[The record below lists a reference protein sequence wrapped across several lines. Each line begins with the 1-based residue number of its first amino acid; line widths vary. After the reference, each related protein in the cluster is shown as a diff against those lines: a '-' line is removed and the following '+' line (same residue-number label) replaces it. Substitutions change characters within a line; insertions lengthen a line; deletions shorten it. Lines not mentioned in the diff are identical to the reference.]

1 MIFKKRQV
9 LMAALVVAL
18 GAAVFVNWYYT
29 KQPQATQTNSPISS
43 SQQQETENQEAATAG
58 NLGDA
63 QFVSGTLP
71 SSENKNQ
78 TDEPEY
84 FVQAKL
90 DRTVAHDKA
99 KETLQETINSST
111 ADAESKKAA
120 SEALEKLS
128 SNIKKETDTE
138 NLIKAKIASG
148 CVVVIDNGK
157 AQVIVEKGKLN
168 DTVVLQIKEIMIQQT
183 GFTVENI
190 TIIEAK

>member
-29 KQPQATQTNSPISS
+29 KQPQTVQTNSPISS
-43 SQQQETENQEAATAG
+43 TQQNTENQEAATAG

-71 SSENKNQ
+71 SSENKT

-99 KETLQETINSST
+99 KETLQETIDSST

-128 SNIKKETDTE
+128 ANIKKETDTE
-138 NLIKAKIASG
+138 NLIKAKISSG

-168 DTVVLQIKEIMIQQT
+168 DTVVLQIKEIVIQQT

>member
-1 MIFKKRQV
+1 MIFKKRKV

-29 KQPQATQTNSPISS
+29 KQPQTVQTNSPVSS
-43 SQQQETENQEAATAG
+43 TQQDTENQEAATAG

-71 SSENKNQ
+71 SSENK

-99 KETLQETINSST
+99 KETLQQTIDSST

-128 SNIKKETDTE
+128 ANIKKETDTE
-138 NLIKAKIASG
+138 NLIKAKISSG

-168 DTVVLQIKEIMIQQT
+168 DTVVLQIKEIVIQQT

>member
-29 KQPQATQTNSPISS
+29 KQPQTVQTNSPVSS
-43 SQQQETENQEAATAG
+43 TQQSTENQEAATAG

-71 SSENKNQ
+71 SSENKT

-99 KETLQETINSST
+99 KETLQKTIDSST

-128 SNIKKETDTE
+128 ANIKKETDTE
-138 NLIKAKIASG
+138 NLIKAKISSG

-168 DTVVLQIKEIMIQQT
+168 DTVVLQIKEIVIQQT

>member
-29 KQPQATQTNSPISS
+29 KQPQTVQTNSPVSS
-43 SQQQETENQEAATAG
+43 TQQDTENQEAATAG

-71 SSENKNQ
+71 SSENKT

-99 KETLQETINSST
+99 KETLQHTIDSST

-128 SNIKKETDTE
+128 ANIKKETDTE
-138 NLIKAKIASG
+138 NLIKAKISSG

-168 DTVVLQIKEIMIQQT
+168 DTVVLQIKEIVIQQT

>member
-29 KQPQATQTNSPISS
+29 KQPQTVQTNSPVSS
-43 SQQQETENQEAATAG
+43 TQQETENQEAATAG

-71 SSENKNQ
+71 SSENK

-99 KETLQETINSST
+99 KETLQQTIDSST

-128 SNIKKETDTE
+128 ANIKKETDTE
-138 NLIKAKIASG
+138 NLIKAKISSG

-168 DTVVLQIKEIMIQQT
+168 DTVVLQIKEIVIQQT

>member
-29 KQPQATQTNSPISS
+29 KQPPAVSTNSPVSS
-43 SQQQETENQEAATAG
+43 SQQETENQEAATAG

-71 SSENKNQ
+71 SSESAGK
-78 TDEPEY
+78 ESEY
-84 FVQAKL
+84 FVKAKL

-99 KETLQETINSST
+99 KETLQATINSSA
-111 ADAESKKAA
+111 ADAESKKSA
-120 SEALEKLS
+120 SQALKELS
-128 SNIKKETDTE
+128 DNIKKETDTE
-138 NLIKAKIASG
+138 NLIKAKISSS
-148 CVVVIDNGK
+148 CIVVIDNGK

-168 DTVVLQIKEIMIQQT
+168 DTAVLQIKEIVIQQT

>member
-29 KQPQATQTNSPISS
+29 KQPQTVQTNSPVSS
-43 SQQQETENQEAATAG
+43 TQQNTENQEAATAG

-71 SSENKNQ
+71 SSENK

-99 KETLQETINSST
+99 KETLQQTIDSST

-128 SNIKKETDTE
+128 ANIKKETDTE
-138 NLIKAKIASG
+138 NLIKAKISSG

-168 DTVVLQIKEIMIQQT
+168 DTVVLQIKEIVIQQT

>member
-29 KQPQATQTNSPISS
+29 KQPQTVQTNSPVSS
-43 SQQQETENQEAATAG
+43 TQQDTENQEAATAG

-71 SSENKNQ
+71 SSENK

-99 KETLQETINSST
+99 KETLQETIDSST

-120 SEALEKLS
+120 TQALEKLS
-128 SNIKKETDTE
+128 ANIKKETDTE
-138 NLIKAKIASG
+138 NLIKAKISSG
-148 CVVVIDNGK
+148 CVVVIDDSK

-168 DTVVLQIKEIMIQQT
+168 DTVVLQIKEIVIQQT

>member
-29 KQPQATQTNSPISS
+29 KQPQTVQTNSPVSS
-43 SQQQETENQEAATAG
+43 TQQNTENQDAATAG

-71 SSENKNQ
+71 SSENKS

-99 KETLQETINSST
+99 KETLQQTIDSST

-128 SNIKKETDTE
+128 ANIKKETDTE
-138 NLIKAKIASG
+138 NLIKAKISSG

-168 DTVVLQIKEIMIQQT
+168 DTVVLQIKEIVIQQT